1 MNYAL
6 DIAAAAAIVICVF
19 AGAHRGAVRTLIS
32 ALGYAAAF
40 AAAVF
45 VSNAADEYV
54 YDALVRPAVISS
66 MEARADEL
74 AETYASED
82 AVKSLIEK
90 SSGKE
95 LSDEEVDALG
105 KLLNGGEYLSE
116 VLTNEEIRGKLNSVF
131 VGYCQTLTDTFS
143 GVLPDEITAEAERY
157 IESVDEKSS
166 AILDGAGAEG
176 LSVTEMI
183 EAEIVRPVMMKTV
196 NAVLFALT
204 FAAVCLIA
212 SVISR
217 TAGLIRKIP
226 AVRSADG
233 LAGGLL
239 GLLQGVLITSA
250 VCVLVSVFV
259 KLTSGENPSLNADTI
274 AQTYVFKHFYNGI
287 FYILSFLLKQ

>member
-6 DIAAAAAIVICVF
+6 DIAAAAAVVICVF

-54 YDALVRPAVISS
+54 YDAFVRPAVISA
-66 MEARADEL
+66 METKADEL
-74 AETYASED
+74 ADSYASED
-82 AVKSLIEK
+82 AVKKLIEK
-90 SSGKE
+90 SGTE
-95 LSDEEVDALG
+95 LSDEEADALG
-105 KLLNGGEYLSE
+105 KLLDSGEYLSE

-131 VGYCQTLTDTFS
+131 VDYCRALTETFS

-157 IESVDEKSS
+157 IESVGEKNS
-166 AILDGAGAEG
+166 AAADTEAER

-239 GLLQGVLITSA
+239 GLLQGVLLTFA
-250 VCVLVSVFV
+250 LCVLVSVFV

>member
-54 YDALVRPAVISS
+54 YDAFVRPAVISA

-82 AVKSLIEK
+82 AVKKLMEK
-90 SSGKE
+90 SGAE
-95 LSDEEVDALG
+95 LSDEEADELG
-105 KLLNGGEYLSE
+105 KLLGSGEYLSE
-116 VLTNEEIRGKLNSVF
+116 VLTNKEIRGKLNSVF
-131 VGYCQTLTDTFS
+131 VGYCQVLTDAFS
-143 GVLPDEITAEAERY
+143 GILPGEITAEAERY
-157 IESVDEKSS
+157 IESIDEKSS
-166 AILDGAGAEG
+166 GAQEYA
-176 LSVTEMI
+176 VTEKLSLTEII
-183 EAEIVRPVMMKTV
+183 ETEIVRPVMMKTV

-212 SVISR
+212 SIISR
-217 TAGLIRKIP
+217 AAGLIRKIP

-239 GLLQGVLITSA
+239 GLLQGVLIISA
-250 VCVLVSVFV
+250 LCVLVSVFV
-259 KLTSGENPSLNADTI
+259 KLTSGGNLSLNADTI
-274 AQTYVFKHFYNGI
+274 EQTRVFKHFYNGI

>member
-6 DIAAAAAIVICVF
+6 DIAAAAAVVICVF

-54 YDALVRPAVISS
+54 YDTLVRPAVISA
-66 MEARADEL
+66 METKADEL
-74 AETYASED
+74 ADSYASED
-82 AVKSLIEK
+82 AVKKLIEK
-90 SSGKE
+90 SGTE
-95 LSDEEVDALG
+95 LSDEEADALG
-105 KLLNGGEYLSE
+105 KLLDSGEYLSE

-131 VGYCQTLTDTFS
+131 VDYCRALTETFS

-157 IESVDEKSS
+157 IESVGEKNS
-166 AILDGAGAEG
+166 AAADTEAER

-239 GLLQGVLITSA
+239 GLLQGVLLTFA
-250 VCVLVSVFV
+250 LCVLVSVFV

>member
-6 DIAAAAAIVICVF
+6 DIAAAAAVVICVF

-45 VSNAADEYV
+45 LSNVADEYV
-54 YDALVRPAVISS
+54 YDTLVRPAVISA
-66 MEARADEL
+66 METKADEL
-74 AETYASED
+74 ADSYASED
-82 AVKSLIEK
+82 AVKKLIEK
-90 SSGKE
+90 SGTE
-95 LSDEEVDALG
+95 LSDDEADALG
-105 KLLNGGEYLSE
+105 KLLDGGEYLSE

-131 VGYCQTLTDTFS
+131 VDYCRALTETFS

-157 IESVDEKSS
+157 IESAGEKNS
-166 AILDGAGAEG
+166 AAADTEAER

-196 NAVLFALT
+196 SAVLFALT

-239 GLLQGVLITSA
+239 GLLQGVLLTFA
-250 VCVLVSVFV
+250 LCVLVSVFV

>member
-6 DIAAAAAIVICVF
+6 DIAAAAAVVICVF

-54 YDALVRPAVISS
+54 YDAFVRPAVISA
-66 MEARADEL
+66 METKADEL
-74 AETYASED
+74 ADSYASED
-82 AVKSLIEK
+82 AVKKLIEK
-90 SSGKE
+90 SGTE
-95 LSDEEVDALG
+95 LSDEEADALG
-105 KLLNGGEYLSE
+105 KLLDSGEYLSE

-131 VGYCQTLTDTFS
+131 VDYCRALTETFS

-157 IESVDEKSS
+157 IESVGEKNS
-166 AILDGAGAEG
+166 AAADTEAER

-217 TAGLIRKIP
+217 AAGLIRKIP

-239 GLLQGVLITSA
+239 GLLQGVLLTFA
-250 VCVLVSVFV
+250 LCVLVSVFV

>member
-1 MNYAL
+1 M
-6 DIAAAAAIVICVF
+6 DIAAAAAVVICVF

-54 YDALVRPAVISS
+54 YDTLVRPAVISA
-66 MEARADEL
+66 METKADEL
-74 AETYASED
+74 ADSYASED
-82 AVKSLIEK
+82 AVKKLIEK
-90 SSGKE
+90 SGTE
-95 LSDEEVDALG
+95 LSDEEADALG
-105 KLLNGGEYLSE
+105 KLLDSGEYLSE

-131 VGYCQTLTDTFS
+131 VDYCRALTETFS

-157 IESVDEKSS
+157 IESVGEKNS
-166 AILDGAGAEG
+166 AAADTEAER

-239 GLLQGVLITSA
+239 GLLQGVLLTFA
-250 VCVLVSVFV
+250 LCVLVSVFV

>member
-6 DIAAAAAIVICVF
+6 DIAAAAAVVICVF

-54 YDALVRPAVISS
+54 YDTLVRPAVISA
-66 MEARADEL
+66 METKADEL
-74 AETYASED
+74 ADSYASED
-82 AVKSLIEK
+82 AVKKLIEK
-90 SSGKE
+90 SGTE
-95 LSDEEVDALG
+95 LSDEEADALG
-105 KLLNGGEYLSE
+105 KLLDSGEYLSE

-131 VGYCQTLTDTFS
+131 VDYCRALTETFS

-157 IESVDEKSS
+157 IESLDEKNS
-166 AILDGAGAEG
+166 AAADTEAER

-196 NAVLFALT
+196 NAVLFAFT

-239 GLLQGVLITSA
+239 GLLQGVLLTFA
-250 VCVLVSVFV
+250 LCVLVSVFV

>member
-6 DIAAAAAIVICVF
+6 DIAAAAAVVICVF

-54 YDALVRPAVISS
+54 YDTLVRPAVISA
-66 MEARADEL
+66 METKADEL
-74 AETYASED
+74 ADSYASED
-82 AVKSLIEK
+82 AVKKLIEK
-90 SSGKE
+90 SGTE

-105 KLLNGGEYLSE
+105 KLLDSGEYLSE

-131 VGYCQTLTDTFS
+131 VDYCRALTETFS

-157 IESVDEKSS
+157 IESVGEKNS
-166 AILDGAGAEG
+166 AAADTEAER

-239 GLLQGVLITSA
+239 GLLQGVLLTFA
-250 VCVLVSVFV
+250 LCVLVSVFV

>member
-1 MNYAL
+1 M
-6 DIAAAAAIVICVF
+6 DIAAAAAVMICVF
-19 AGAHRGAVRTLIS
+19 IGAHRGAVRTLIS
-32 ALGYAAAF
+32 ALGCIAAF

-54 YDALVRPAVISS
+54 YDALVRPAVISA
-66 MEARADEL
+66 METKADEL
-74 AETYASED
+74 ADSYASED
-82 AVKSLIEK
+82 AVKRLIGK
-90 SSGKE
+90 SGTE
-95 LSDEEVDALG
+95 MSDEEADALE
-105 KLLNGGEYLSE
+105 KLLDGGEYLSE

-131 VGYCQTLTDTFS
+131 VGYCQALTETFS

-157 IESVDEKSS
+157 IESIYEKKAAVSEDTEAERLS
-166 AILDGAGAEG
+166 A
-176 LSVTEMI
+176 TEII

-212 SVISR
+212 SIISR
-217 TAGLIRKIP
+217 AAGLIRKIP

-239 GLLQGVLITSA
+239 GLLQGVLLTSA
-250 VCVLVSVFV
+250 ICVLVSVFV
-259 KLTSGENPSLNADTI
+259 KLTSGENPSLNADII

-287 FYILSFLLKQ
+287 FYILSFLLKR

>member
-6 DIAAAAAIVICVF
+6 DIAAAAAVVICVF

-45 VSNAADEYV
+45 LSNAADEYV
-54 YDALVRPAVISS
+54 YDTLVRPAVISA
-66 MEARADEL
+66 METKADEL
-74 AETYASED
+74 ADSYASED
-82 AVKSLIEK
+82 AVKKLIEK
-90 SSGKE
+90 SGTE
-95 LSDEEVDALG
+95 LSDEEADALG
-105 KLLNGGEYLSE
+105 KLLDSGEYLSE

-131 VGYCQTLTDTFS
+131 VDYCRALTETFS

-157 IESVDEKSS
+157 IESVGEKNS
-166 AILDGAGAEG
+166 AAADTEAER

-196 NAVLFALT
+196 SAVLFALT

-226 AVRSADG
+226 AVRSADS

-239 GLLQGVLITSA
+239 GLLQGVLLTFA
-250 VCVLVSVFV
+250 LCVLVSVFV